1 MYIKKIQSLCNKKC
15 SYSHIVIAY
24 CYYHSTTA
32 TLLNL
37 WTHLLSSSPSSLS
50 YISSFWKEFGGD
62 QQALDSFDGFG
73 GREGSRCKSRGYPI
87 LNFRKRTETL
97 ESGSKVDRDHK
108 TWRWR
113 KVLCKFR
120 HCALGSVWISVTKR
134 VPLSVSL
141 RCLLSVSLC
150 YPLSVGWWKQKY
162 LSIYLNL
169 FCKR

>member
-1 MYIKKIQSLCNKKC
+1 MFLLR
-15 SYSHIVIAY
+15 SHIVIVY

-50 YISSFWKEFGGD
+50 SISSFWKEFGGD

-120 HCALGSVWISVTKR
+120 RCAVGSVWISVTKR

-141 RCLLSVSLC
+141 C
-150 YPLSVGWWKQKY
+150 YPLGVGLWSNRYFSLYVNCYRKRY
-162 LSIYLNL
+162 LFYFYIFFFSILY
-169 FCKR
+169 

>member
-1 MYIKKIQSLCNKKC
+1 MSRITQLVSFLYFFLLKRIWRGPASPWFFWWVWRERREQMQIK
-15 SYSHIVIAY
+15 
-24 CYYHSTTA
+24 
-32 TLLNL
+32 
-37 WTHLLSSSPSSLS
+37 
-50 YISSFWKEFGGD
+50 
-62 QQALDSFDGFG
+62 
-73 GREGSRCKSRGYPI
+73 RI
-87 LNFRKRTETL
+87 LNSELPKTYRN
-97 ESGSKVDRDHK
+97 SGVHK

-120 HCALGSVWISVTKR
+120 RCAVGSVWISVTKR

-141 RCLLSVSLC
+141 RCLLSVSLRCLLSMSLC